1 MSFSS
6 YEQVFILNNQ
16 LVSGVSSVDAGY
28 NTQTEPLYIAGMGYV
43 DNFISGPTEGQ
54 LEVSRYMLGSDFIK
68 NIGDEDHVSGG
79 IVFDNGQSVGFTRGR
94 MLNYTVSCNVG
105 QVPEIRNTFK
115 VYGNLGGGISPIKR
129 WEPGEAYAVGDLV
142 SVSKT
147 DTQGFAEDQVYK
159 CLEANSD
166 STMGTCVDGLPT
178 KESCS
183 SDHGDTHWT
192 ANGKWESKDSLGWLE
207 ELKQKYKLEDRDY
220 TIPTPGSITV
230 SFQGSGENAVQGFN
244 YSRGLDLESLYALR
258 EEQFKGKSLTDYE
271 AIDVQIMY
279 PVKTTFDFSVSFD
292 DYKLSDMRAFL
303 DYANWTNGRIEQD
316 ISVKIKDPQDD
327 SKVLMEYK
335 VSKAKLLSEATSS
348 QPGNETSLKIAFEGY
363 ETDPGTADPR
373 SATKWNG
380 TQAVDY
386 SASGTCSIDGYDN
399 QADCKAAT
407 SGGVNGV
414 WTPKYQA
421 IDQGREYRQN
431 QVKTE
436 SK

>member
-129 WEPGEAYAVGDLV
+129 WEPGGPYAEGDLV

-147 DTQGFAEDQVYK
+147 NTDNGFAEDQVYK
-159 CLEANSD
+159 CLVTNSD
-166 STMGTCVDGLPT
+166 STMGTCSGGLPT
-178 KESCS
+178 KEACNS
-183 SDHGDTHWT
+183 SGHNDWI
-192 ANGKWESKDSLGWLE
+192 ANAKWDAKDSIGWLE

-220 TIPTPGSITV
+220 TIPTPGGITV

-271 AIDVQIMY
+271 ALDVQIMY
-279 PVKTTFDFSVSFD
+279 PVKTTFDFSISFD

-303 DYANWTNGRIEQD
+303 DYANWTNGRVEQD
-316 ISVKIKDPQDD
+316 ISVKIKDPDGNL
-327 SKVLMEYK
+327 LMEYK
-335 VSKAKLLSEATSS
+335 VDKAKLLSEATSS
-348 QPGNETSLKIAFEGY
+348 QTGNETTLKVAFEGY
-363 ETDPGTADPR
+363 EDDPSTPDPR

-380 TQAVDY
+380 QEAIDY
-386 SASGTCSIDGYDN
+386 SERGTCSIVGPTDKD
-399 QADCKAAT
+399 ACEDA
-407 SGGVNGV
+407 NGA

-421 IDQGREYRQN
+421 IEQGREYRQN
-431 QVKTE
+431 QIKTE